1 MFITAT
7 CKDMQIDELTWV
19 RRVSM
24 EEKKKILF
32 YNPYFFENF
41 PIIQAFTPTIF
52 LPLTF
57 C

>member
-7 CKDMQIDELTWV
+7 CKDMKIDELTWV

-24 EEKKKILF
+24 EEKKNHALH
-32 YNPYFFENF
+32 PYFFENF

-52 LPLTF
+52 PPLTF

>member
-24 EEKKKILF
+24 EEKKKIGSH
-32 YNPYFFENF
+32 FE
-41 PIIQAFTPTIF
+41 IIQTCHTASTDQRVG
-52 LPLTF
+52 
-57 C
+57 